1 MDFHQ
6 IPKIKI
12 SQKKRKENQ
21 EYLKRIVEESDKSV
35 ENRII
40 KLLNA
45 GYSKEEIENLIS
57 F

>member
-6 IPKIKI
+6 ITKIKI
-12 SQKKRKENQ
+12 SQEKRKENQ
-21 EYLKRIVEESDKSV
+21 EFLKRIVEESDKSV

-45 GYSKEEIENLIS
+45 GYSKKEIENLIS

>member
-1 MDFHQ
+1 MDFQQ

-12 SQKKRKENQ
+12 LEKKRKENQ
-21 EYLKRIVEESDKSV
+21 EFLRRIVEESDKSV
-35 ENRII
+35 ENRIL

-45 GYSKEEIENLIS
+45 GYSKKEIENLIS